1 MTDEELQRVEN
12 FEVRHKKHGRIVFQG
27 TTDLRGL
34 DLDQL
39 IVFGNRTV
47 DVYPD
52 ESVKPPMG
60 QGLNKP
66 ARITLCDIFPGKNA
80 SAEQV
85 ADKLRRFTAKQDAE
99 FLSYSAPEGEWSF
112 RVEHFSRYGLLDE
125 EDEEEQGEQQ
135 EAEER
140 MDVEVAEEEEEEE
153 EDAEEEEGDV
163 PPRAEPLSFA
173 RPEPRHASAAVPS
186 KQGVVSAVA
195 QGASSRQLIELVVR
209 HVAGEQLA
217 AGSPDESSRRRR
229 PQGDEVA
236 REQRALFGSEL
247 ENADAGEPSR
257 KRQVTSS
264 RSSPRARGVGL

>member
-135 EAEER
+135 EAEELPGGALFQVR
-140 MDVEVAEEEEEEE
+140 
-153 EDAEEEEGDV
+153 
-163 PPRAEPLSFA
+163 PPGRGGRGGAGRTA
-173 RPEPRHASAAVPS
+173 R
-186 KQGVVSAVA
+186 GG
-195 QGASSRQLIELVVR
+195 GASGWSTFPGTASWTRRTRRSR
-209 HVAGEQLA
+209 
-217 AGSPDESSRRRR
+217 
-229 PQGDEVA
+229 
-236 REQRALFGSEL
+236 
-247 ENADAGEPSR
+247 ENS
-257 KRQVTSS
+257 KR
-264 RSSPRARGVGL
+264 

>member
-112 RVEHFSRYGLLDE
+112 RVEHFSRYGVLDE
-125 EDEEEQGEQQ
+125 EDEDEEEQRGGAGEPQ
-135 EAEER
+135 EVER
-140 MDVEVAEEEEEEE
+140 MDVEVA
-153 EDAEEEEGDV
+153 AE
-163 PPRAEPLSFA
+163 
-173 RPEPRHASAAVPS
+173 
-186 KQGVVSAVA
+186 Q
-195 QGASSRQLIELVVR
+195 
-209 HVAGEQLA
+209 
-217 AGSPDESSRRRR
+217 
-229 PQGDEVA
+229 
-236 REQRALFGSEL
+236 
-247 ENADAGEPSR
+247 
-257 KRQVTSS
+257 
-264 RSSPRARGVGL
+264 